1 MFFWLSDLSSTFSG
15 MGVFRT
21 TLNVFRYIT
30 FRTGGAMATGALF
43 VFLFGPWIIDHLRL
57 RQGKGQPIRAD
68 GPQSHIITK
77 KGTPTMGGLMILSG
91 LVVSTLL
98 WANPLDPY
106 VWIVL
111 AVTLGFGLVG
121 FYDDY
126 LKVTRQSS
134 SGFGGR
140 MRLAVEAIIALV
152 ACYALVR
159 LGREASA
166 TSLAIPFFKDLI
178 INFGW
183 FFVLFGAFVIV
194 GAGNAVN
201 LTDGLDGLAIVPVM
215 IACASFG
222 MISYLAG
229 NAVFSDYLQINFV
242 SGTGEL
248 AVLCGAVVGAGL
260 GFLWFNAPPA
270 SIFMGDTGSLAL
282 GGMLGA
288 IAVAVKH
295 EIVLAVIGGLFVLEA
310 VSVIV
315 QVASFKLT
323 GKRIFRMAPLHHH
336 FEQLGWTEPQIVIRF
351 WIISVM
357 LALAGLSTLK
367 LR

>member
-1 MFFWLSDLSSTFSG
+1 MFFWLSDLSTFTG

-21 TLNVFRYIT
+21 ILNVFRYIT
-30 FRTGGAMATGALF
+30 FRAGGATFTGALF

-57 RQGKGQPIRAD
+57 RQGKGQPIRSD

-91 LVVSTLL
+91 LIVSTLL
-98 WANPLDPY
+98 WANLLDPY

-111 AVTLGFGLVG
+111 AVTLGFCLVG

-140 MRLAVEAIIALV
+140 MRLAIEAIIALA

-159 LGREASA
+159 LGRDVSA
-166 TSLAIPFFKDLI
+166 TSLAIPFLKDVI

-183 FFVLFGAFVIV
+183 FFVIFGAFVIV

-215 IACASFG
+215 IASTSFG
-222 MISYLAG
+222 IIAYLAG

-242 SGTGEL
+242 SGAGEL
-248 AVLCGAVVGAGL
+248 AVLCGAVFGAGL